1 DGSDA
6 IADWPLLNALLNTA
20 SGATWV
26 SLHHGGGV
34 GIGRSIH
41 SGQVLVV
48 DGTDLAAEKVSRV
61 LVNDPGSG
69 VMRHV
74 DAGYER
80 AAEVARERG
89 LRVPMW
95 EI

>member
-1 DGSDA
+1 MYIIKDPDRF
-6 IADWPLLNALLNTA
+6 LALL
-20 SGATWV
+20 S

-80 AAEVARERG
+80 AEEVARERG

>member
-1 DGSDA
+1 
-6 IADWPLLNALLNTA
+6 
-20 SGATWV
+20 
-26 SLHHGGGV
+26 
-34 GIGRSIH
+34 
-41 SGQVLVV
+41 
-48 DGTDLAAEKVSRV
+48 

-80 AAEVARERG
+80 AEEVARERG